1 MQKKNN
7 EPIVSLGSKN
17 DINIT
22 PRDMSTLNNSRF
34 NFSNAVFTVFESIT
48 LKGTKSTSKISRVV
62 STVNYFVRLQNGQ
75 MGAIKYFFV
84 CDCDVYVFVE
94 VYSLIQQFDHL
105 LQVQNTETDA
115 VFSIKEIASKLIYMA
130 IATKEVVT
138 AIPNKFEKT

>member
-1 MQKKNN
+1 MDKW
-7 EPIVSLGSKN
+7 
-17 DINIT
+17 
-22 PRDMSTLNNSRF
+22 
-34 NFSNAVFTVFESIT
+34 
-48 LKGTKSTSKISRVV
+48 
-62 STVNYFVRLQNGQ
+62 VRSSS
-75 MGAIKYFFV
+75 FFV